1 MYSACFEQARGSIPG
16 SNKPNTLRTNFSLI
30 YNSGRA
36 INQWC
41 KIHANDPTESNKTSL
56 IISHLNNHSFILSR
70 AESYPLSASWL
81 VLAVG
86 KH

>member
-1 MYSACFEQARGSIPG
+1 MYNACVLNKHASIPG

-70 AESYPLSASWL
+70 AEPYPLIASWL